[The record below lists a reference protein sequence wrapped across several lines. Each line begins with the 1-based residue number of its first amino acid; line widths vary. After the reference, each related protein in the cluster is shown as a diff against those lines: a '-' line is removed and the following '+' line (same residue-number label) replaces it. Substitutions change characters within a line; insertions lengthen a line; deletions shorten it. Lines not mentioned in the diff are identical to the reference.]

1 MSLYSYQGNYPQAI
15 PFRIRLSDGRTR
27 TDPASFTAEELT
39 DAGYTEVADKP
50 TITDTQVLSWDPQA
64 IDWVIRDKTA
74 EELAA
79 EEASKRNQT
88 LVSINTHRD
97 ELITDGFWFANT
109 KFDSRPEDQKRISGA
124 ALLAFMAAS
133 QGAQANNYLWHGGT
147 EPFSWI
153 SQDNTIVQMDAQTV
167 ISFGQTAAEHE
178 RAHIFA
184 ARALK
189 DMDPI
194 PEDWANTVYWPASNE
209 PVVIDES
216 PTANTANNA

>member
-1 MSLYSYQGNYPQAI
+1 MALYSYQGNYPESI

-27 TDPASFTAEELT
+27 TDPTSFTAEELT
-39 DAGYTEVADKP
+39 DAGYTEVSNRP
-50 TITDTQVLSWDPQA
+50 SITDSQVLEWDSQT

-79 EEASKRNQT
+79 EEASRRNQT
-88 LVSINTHRD
+88 LDSITNHRD
-97 ELITDGFWFANT
+97 GLIADGFWFANT

-153 SQDNTIVQMDAQTV
+153 AQDNTIVQMDAQTV

-189 DMDPI
+189 DMEPI
-194 PEDWANTVYWPASNE
+194 PEDWANTAYWPASNE
-209 PVVIDES
+209 P
-216 PTANTANNA
+216 A

>member
-1 MSLYSYQGNYPQAI
+1 MTLYSYQGNYPNQI

-27 TDPASFTAEELT
+27 TDPATFTEDEIA
-39 DAGYTEVADKP
+39 DAGYVAVSDTPSITEN
-50 TITDTQVLSWDPQA
+50 QVVSWSSELV
-64 IDWVIRDKTA
+64 DWVVRDKTP

-88 LVSINTHRD
+88 HNSINFYRD
-97 ELITDGFWFANT
+97 ELISQGFWFNDV
-109 KFDSRPEDQKRISGA
+109 KYDSRPEDQKRISGA

-153 SQDNTIVQMDAQTV
+153 AQDNTIVQMDAQTV

-194 PEDWANTVYWPASNE
+194 PEDWTDPQYWPYYDGGTISDGSTI
-209 PVVIDES
+209 V
-216 PTANTANNA
+216 

>member
-1 MSLYSYQGNYPQAI
+1 MALYSYNGAYPQTL

-27 TDPASFTAEELT
+27 TDPTSFTAEEIA
-39 DAGYTEVADKP
+39 DAGYTEVSDTP
-50 TITDTQVLSWDPQA
+50 TITDSQVLEWDSQA
-64 IDWVIRDKTA
+64 VDWVVRDKTSEEIA
-74 EELAA
+74 AELAA
-79 EEASKRNQT
+79 KRTRT
-88 LVSINTHRD
+88 LDSITGFRD
-97 ELITDGFWFANT
+97 ELIADGFWFDGV
-109 KFDSRPEDQKRISGA
+109 KYDSRPEDQKRISGA

-133 QGAQANNYLWHGGT
+133 QGAEANNYLWHGGS

-153 SQDNTIVQMDAQTV
+153 AQDNSVVQMDAPTV

-194 PEDWANTVYWPASNE
+194 PDDWANTAYWPASNE
-209 PVVIDES
+209 P
-216 PTANTANNA
+216 A